1 MRKKTPAFDVVFCG
15 FAKWGTIKEV
25 VMSIFYKSMRVN
37 LFLVFFMFSF
47 DTRSADLSLISMEA
61 VPWAYFDERSK
72 TYEGFFPDFVRE
84 LERRTG
90 HSIKITLTP
99 YARVNRELQTAR
111 QDCTILI
118 SEKERSEIAT
128 LGELVFNIPLG
139 VVARKGIDLDKY
151 EDLYGLTISVLRS
164 LKITDRFTND
174 SNLKKEFDKSYKT
187 GLKKILHGRLDA
199 IAGTIPTIKLL
210 AKNEGVSDLLGEPLQ
225 LSLEPIYL
233 QCSKRSKNIR
243 YMSDLNLA
251 IKLIRDDLVLDRII
265 KNHYW

>member
-1 MRKKTPAFDVVFCG
+1 MRKKTPAYDVVFCG
-15 FAKWGTIKEV
+15 FAKWDTIKEV
-25 VMSIFYKSMRVN
+25 VMSIFYKSLRVN

-47 DTRSADLSLISMEA
+47 DTRSAELSLISMEA

-84 LERRTG
+84 LEKRTG

-118 SEKERSEIAT
+118 SEKERSEIVT
-128 LGELVFNIPLG
+128 LEI
-139 VVARKGIDLDKY
+139 
-151 EDLYGLTISVLRS
+151 EQ
-164 LKITDRFTND
+164 
-174 SNLKKEFDKSYKT
+174 SYKT

-199 IAGTIPTIKLL
+199 IAGTIPTIKIL

-233 QCSKRSKNIR
+233 QCSKKSKKIR

-251 IKLIRDDLVLDRII
+251 IKLIRDDFVLDRII
-265 KNHYW
+265 KKHY